1 MQLSDLTWHFGYLS
15 VLLLAAGLTFVVLK
29 WPRGIQY
36 TFSQHVAPKNSS
48 SIFYSL
54 LFIVTLTLLLIFFAS
69 YFIPSYELPILF
81 KQLLVISCVA
91 QILCTFFPER
101 GKERTKIHRV
111 FAGISAACLPL
122 LLAILSVWST
132 IDGVDKILVRVCF
145 VIMMAILCFAVFTK
159 LKSTHALILQIAYN
173 IAFFVPILFIAYL

>member
-1 MQLSDLTWHFGYLS
+1 MQSDFAFHLGYIS
-15 VLLLAAGLTFVVLK
+15 ILLLAAGLAFVVLK

-36 TFSQHVAPKNSS
+36 TFSQHVAPRNSS

-69 YFIPSYELPILF
+69 YFIPTYELPIPF

-91 QILCTFFPER
+91 QVLCTFFPEC
-101 GKERTKIHRV
+101 GKEKTKIHRV

-122 LLAILSVWST
+122 LLAILSAWPT
-132 IDGVDKILVRVCF
+132 IDSFGRILSGACL
-145 VIMMAILCFAVFTK
+145 VIMLAILCLAIFTRLRK
-159 LKSTHALILQIAYN
+159 THALILQIMYN
-173 IAFFVPILFIAYL
+173 VAFFVPILFIAYL